1 MDLSVERSL
10 TGSVIDSDVPVAASA
25 EEASPVP
32 QLLWDYLD
40 RVGVRNEALRASLA
54 RQCLKQ
60 ARKGA
65 GLQVAEQQLASE
77 AIEEAQR
84 RLDRALAQGLGLHP
98 VRDAAKL
105 AGLRA
110 ALAMGPPDLSADF
123 LFEGRDADNRE
134 QQLARLLARL
144 PIATP
149 PEAHLPMPA
158 QPFHFVFFKSS

>member
-1 MDLSVERSL
+1 MDLPVERSL
-10 TGSVIDSDVPVAASA
+10 TGSVIDSNVPVAASA
-25 EEASPVP
+25 EEASTVP
-32 QLLWDYLD
+32 QALWDYLD

-60 ARKGA
+60 ARKG
-65 GLQVAEQQLASE
+65 GGPQVAEQLASE
-77 AIEEAQR
+77 AIEEVQR

-110 ALAMGPPDLSADF
+110 ALAMGQPDLSADF

-134 QQLARLLARL
+134 QQLARLIARL